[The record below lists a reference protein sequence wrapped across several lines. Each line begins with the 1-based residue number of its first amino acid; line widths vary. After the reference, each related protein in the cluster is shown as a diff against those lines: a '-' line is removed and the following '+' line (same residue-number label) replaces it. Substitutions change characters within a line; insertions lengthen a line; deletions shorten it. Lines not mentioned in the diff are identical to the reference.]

1 MALNR
6 DRYSSGAEGPQPGR
20 AVIRAGN
27 YLAIVCL
34 FFGAAFAAFVPG
46 SFGHCHKN
54 ASSKSTT
61 EHAIG
66 SPSMIFEEAHRCIKR
81 GDTLSLVEAFDAGLN
96 PNLANQFSWTLLM
109 LSAIEGNTTIGQ
121 LLISRGSDVNATN
134 NFGETPLALAAQA
147 GHAPF
152 VQLLLSNGASTN
164 CFPHGCPLGE
174 WISQAS
180 GLTPKKMATMLA
192 LLGSKQ

>member
-1 MALNR
+1 
-6 DRYSSGAEGPQPGR
+6 
-20 AVIRAGN
+20 
-27 YLAIVCL
+27 
-34 FFGAAFAAFVPG
+34 
-46 SFGHCHKN
+46 
-54 ASSKSTT
+54 
-61 EHAIG
+61 
-66 SPSMIFEEAHRCIKR
+66 
-81 GDTLSLVEAFDAGLN
+81 
-96 PNLANQFSWTLLM
+96 M

-164 CFPHGCPLGE
+164 CFPHGRPLGE

>member
-1 MALNR
+1 M
-6 DRYSSGAEGPQPGR
+6 
-20 AVIRAGN
+20 
-27 YLAIVCL
+27 LAAMY
-34 FFGAAFAAFVPG
+34 GDVP
-46 SFGHCHKN
+46 
-54 ASSKSTT
+54 
-61 EHAIG
+61 
-66 SPSMIFEEAHRCIKR
+66 
-81 GDTLSLVEAFDAGLN
+81 SLR
-96 PNLANQFSWTLLM
+96 LL
-109 LSAIEGNTTIGQ
+109 LDKGV
-121 LLISRGSDVNATN
+121 DVNATN